1 MLSIFDFMHK
11 SLCTKIQFDEI
22 TLHTSKYLNSIPLSQ
37 CLSKLN
43 IPPKKNKCFLKLLL
57 KSLITS
63 VIFRFYVH
71 QKRKL
76 IKNCIHHQFFSKL
89 KTKRRFRNYRLKKRT
104 NSILKVFFL
113 LSFLH
118 KCIPSFS
125 FSSLKNQVEFH
136 YRPFS
141 SSP

>member
-1 MLSIFDFMHK
+1 MQWFAVKALLSIFDFMHK

-43 IPPKKNKCFLKLLL
+43 IPTKKNKCFLKFLL

-89 KTKRRFRNYRLKKRT
+89 KQREDFNYRLKKKEQT
-104 NSILKVFFL
+104 
-113 LSFLH
+113 LSFH
-118 KCIPSFS
+118 VGIEQAAVTIVS
-125 FSSLKNQVEFH
+125 VV
-136 YRPFS
+136 R
-141 SSP
+141 